1 MGRKC
6 LYVLA
11 AVLVL
16 VSLQAC
22 SSKPE
27 QSLLRSYF
35 HAIALKDVSTM
46 STMALEPMDIDAQSW
61 KVVTSS
67 EEKIEAATLNQL
79 NAQELEFK
87 KKLEEHVGQTLD
99 AKDALDSASETY
111 KATRT
116 SAAKA
121 KQAEAQAAYDKIYGE
136 HKDMQKAYND
146 AKTAAARE
154 EEITRFSLAGDISNI
169 RELTG
174 QVHSKDVEVAATTKD
189 GQVKNYRFNIR
200 NYNLKDEAANYS
212 RRGRWIIVKIE
223 PLS

>member
-61 KVVTSS
+61 KIITSS

-174 QVHSKDVEVAATTKD
+174 QVHFKDVEVAATTKD

-200 NYNLKDEAANYS
+200 NYDLKDEAANYT

>member
-61 KVVTSS
+61 KIITSS

-174 QVHSKDVEVAATTKD
+174 QVHFKDVEVAATTKD

-200 NYNLKDEAANYS
+200 NYDLKDEAANYS

>member
-174 QVHSKDVEVAATTKD
+174 QVHFKDVEVAATTKD

-200 NYNLKDEAANYS
+200 NYDLKDEAANYT

>member
-6 LYVLA
+6 LYVLV

-61 KVVTSS
+61 KIITSS

-174 QVHSKDVEVAATTKD
+174 QVHFKDVEVAATTKD

-200 NYNLKDEAANYS
+200 NYDLKDEAANYT